1 MTGFSI
7 QPAPQG
13 VYPAVC
19 HIGDVYVPLT
29 AEGIARLRAAVQ
41 TSPAA
46 LYAALLEAAGVSTY
60 LKDRVTQLWAAND
73 AAEQTRRLQQ
83 DLTGLPAG

>member
-1 MTGFSI
+1 MKGFSI

-29 AEGIARLRAAVQ
+29 TEGVTRLRAAVRM
-41 TSPAA
+41 SPADLCA
-46 LYAALLEAAGVSTY
+46 VLLEVAGASTY
-60 LKDRVTQLWAAND
+60 LKDRVTQLWAASD
-73 AAEQTRRLQQ
+73 PEEQMRRLQQ
-83 DLTGLPAG
+83 DLTGLPAD